1 MALETV
7 GGAGLGCKG
16 GSRAAHA
23 GPGLHISPRLD
34 SARGVRALREGR
46 SAGQQKRVCQGIAY
60 RRESTHLDAY
70 EFERCACHHSLQGI
84 DSFGDG

>member
-1 MALETV
+1 MQHMQGRVSIFPHDWTQ
-7 GGAGLGCKG
+7 
-16 GSRAAHA
+16 
-23 GPGLHISPRLD
+23 P
-34 SARGVRALREGR
+34 GVRALPERR